1 MVRTGKRTAGIVLIL
16 GLGVVLS
23 ACSGEDIAEK
33 AIEQQLE
40 AEGDGDVDVDIDE
53 DGGISIQG
61 PDGSTVINVD
71 EDGGNIEIG
80 GEDGA
85 NMVIEG
91 TGDDAEIRIEGSDGE
106 TFISNTQLPDNFPSN
121 VPLPDGLDVQLG
133 QTSSSPDGDIY
144 LVAGISTTDFS
155 DLTDQYIDQL
165 EGAGFAQQALTNT
178 PEGSFFTYGDADY
191 ILSGSIGP
199 DSMDSS
205 QTAFN
210 LTVVPATS

>member
-61 PDGSTVINVD
+61 PDGSTVINID

-106 TFISNTQLPDNFPSN
+106 TFISNTQLPDNFPSE
-121 VPLPDGLDVQLG
+121 VPIPDGIEIQLG
-133 QTSSSPDGDIY
+133 QTSSTPDGDMFLI
-144 LVAGISTTDFS
+144 AG
-155 DLTDQYIDQL
+155 LTDADFGEVADQYMAQL
-165 EGAGFAQQALTNT
+165 EGAGFTQQALTTT
-178 PEGSFFTYGDADY
+178 PEGSFYTYGNDVF
-191 ILSGSIGP
+191 ILSGSVAP
-199 DSMDSS
+199 DSTDNSMTSF
-205 QTAFN
+205 T
-210 LTVVPATS
+210 LTVVPVTD